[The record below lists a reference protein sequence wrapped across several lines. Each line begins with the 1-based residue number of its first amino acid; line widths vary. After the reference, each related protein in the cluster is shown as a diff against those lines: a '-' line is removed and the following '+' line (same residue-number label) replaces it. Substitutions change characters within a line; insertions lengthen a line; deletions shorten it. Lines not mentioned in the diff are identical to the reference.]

1 MLEAITSP
9 TSHETDLVPII
20 TFEDVVAGSVTEM
33 GPRLITAEEIVA
45 FAAEFDPQPMHLGDE
60 GGRAAGLGGLIASG
74 WHTCAILMRMIVDGF
89 LRDAASMGSPGV
101 EEVRW
106 LKPVR
111 PGDRLTARR
120 SVVETR
126 VSKSRPEMG
135 FVKFRFEVLNQSGD
149 VVMELTSPLMIG
161 RRDAPNPSD

>member
-1 MLEAITSP
+1 MPA
-9 TSHETDLVPII
+9 I
-20 TFEDVVAGSVTEM
+20 TFEDFTTGSVTEI
-33 GPRLITAEEIVA
+33 GPRLVTADEIVA
-45 FAAEFDPQPMHLGDE
+45 FAAAFDPQPMHLGDE

-89 LRDAASMGSPGV
+89 VRDAASMGSPGV

-111 PGDRLTARR
+111 PGDHLTARR
-120 SVVETR
+120 TVLETR
-126 VSKSRPEMG
+126 VSRSRPEMG
-135 FVKFRFEVLNQSGD
+135 LVTFLFEVRNQSGD

-161 RRDAPNPSD
+161 RRTPLEISD